1 MLMMEEIGPNQI
13 LDLLLHMQQLI
24 ATDSF
29 ALFVEPSKDTSC
41 KRFLF
46 LSLLIGESNEEHE
59 RMTRSF
65 LVFYQ

>member
-1 MLMMEEIGPNQI
+1 MMEEIGPNQI

-24 ATDSF
+24 AT
-29 ALFVEPSKDTSC
+29 ALLLYLLSHQGTQAARDFCFYPY
-41 KRFLF
+41 LF
-46 LSLLIGESNEEHE
+46 RESNEEHE